1 MTKFTYSE
9 FFTLG
14 PTDHFTCKILIRE
27 SERATQSVL
36 NQVLGEAAGKVFFA
50 FSDEVDLAMT
60 ARALGF
66 FLMYQ
71 CGSALAD
78 AGIGSPI
85 EADIVMIALTLIL
98 VM

>member
-1 MTKFTYSE
+1 MNKFTYSE

-14 PTDHFTCKILIRE
+14 PTDYFTCEIFIRE
-27 SERATQSVL
+27 AERATQCVF
-36 NQVLGEAAGKVFFA
+36 NQVLSEAAGKVFFA
-50 FSDEVDLAMT
+50 LSDEIDLAMT